1 LGLQALDLMPRG
13 FPLLAVH
20 LRGSRAS
27 QSPGGVSDHLH
38 AGIDLFRPFGLS
50 SRRSRASKVCL
61 FDLLFHAG
69 AFPASL

>member
-27 QSPGGVSDHLH
+27 QSP
-38 AGIDLFRPFGLS
+38 ARAEIKLFSIVLP
-50 SRRSRASKVCL
+50 
-61 FDLLFHAG
+61 
-69 AFPASL
+69 

>member
-27 QSPGGVSDHLH
+27 QSPDGAVHDGGRHLQI
-38 AGIDLFRPFGLS
+38 AR
-50 SRRSRASKVCL
+50 
-61 FDLLFHAG
+61 
-69 AFPASL
+69 